1 MCPNYWTRHSTT
13 CLAGFAA
20 AISKGSYC
28 LVSGPWVLVDEL
40 RNLHSYLI
48 FTRILPSK
56 ND

>member
-1 MCPNYWTRHSTT
+1 MCPNYWTRHSMT
-13 CLAGFAA
+13 CLAGSAA
-20 AISKGSYC
+20 AISNGNYC

-40 RNLHSYLI
+40 RNLHFYLI